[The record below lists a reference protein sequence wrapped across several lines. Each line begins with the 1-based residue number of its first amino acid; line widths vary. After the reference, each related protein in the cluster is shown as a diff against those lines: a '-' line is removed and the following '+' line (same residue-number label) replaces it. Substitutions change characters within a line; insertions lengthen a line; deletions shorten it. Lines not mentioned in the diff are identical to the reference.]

1 MKLNMN
7 MTLNT
12 NTSVPV
18 RRFCFLV
25 GAMLLVCGAASA
37 QQKIELKEHPF
48 FKRLIGEWASEGERT
63 YGDGNVV
70 VVKEE
75 WKTELLGENAVVS
88 EGRRDRGGQASRFRY
103 TFSVTDAGNI
113 EAAYQRDI
121 GNENTTRYE
130 VQAAE
135 DGSRI
140 EMTALG
146 DNGAKSTIT
155 YAFKREMPTRWRAR
169 CRGRTGTGRRCI
181 QGRRWGRGRGCEWT
195 PASSR
200 VRHETR
206 A

>member
-7 MTLNT
+7 MTMNT

-88 EGRRDRGGQASRFRY
+88 EGRRDRGGQASQFRY

-135 DGSRI
+135 EGSRI

-155 YAFKREMPTRWRAR
+155 YAFKEGDADTLESTMS
-169 CRGRTGTGRRCI
+169 RTDGNGATVYSGTAVGKRKK
-181 QGRRWGRGRGCEWT
+181 G
-195 PASSR
+195 
-200 VRHETR
+200 
-206 A
+206 